1 MKPIYHAIRLDRGC
15 ATPLCHQIKD
25 YLMQYI
31 RSGELPDGEMLPPE
45 EELCVLLNVSR
56 PTVRQALT
64 DLVHEGYLNRVK
76 FKGTF
81 VTRPRLAGKFIQ
93 TIQTYDEEIQSMGL
107 TPSTKVISLISQ
119 EAGDDVRRA
128 LHLKQGER
136 VVFLERLR
144 CAQNQPVVYVKTYL
158 PEKSCKGIL
167 EEDMQN
173 NSLYQLLERKYAID
187 ISHLSRNVRAA
198 LPDSYVADLLK
209 LPETSA
215 VLYVSTTSYTQDDVP
230 FEYSLA
236 SYRGDMYQM
245 NVDLK
250 KS

>member
-1 MKPIYHAIRLDRGC
+1 M
-15 ATPLCHQIKD
+15 
-25 YLMQYI
+25 
-31 RSGELPDGEMLPPE
+31 E
-45 EELCVLLNVSR
+45 
-56 PTVRQALT
+56 
-64 DLVHEGYLNRVK
+64 
-76 FKGTF
+76 
-81 VTRPRLAGKFIQ
+81 
-93 TIQTYDEEIQSMGL
+93 L
-107 TPSTKVISLISQ
+107 TPSTKVISLTSQ

-128 LHLKQGER
+128 LHLEEGER

-144 CAQNQPVVYVKTYL
+144 YAQNQPVVYVKTYL

-173 NSLYQLLERKYAID
+173 NSLYQLLERKYGID
-187 ISHLSRNVRAA
+187 ISHLSRNVQAV

-215 VLYVSTTSYTQDDVP
+215 VLYVSTTAYTQDDVP